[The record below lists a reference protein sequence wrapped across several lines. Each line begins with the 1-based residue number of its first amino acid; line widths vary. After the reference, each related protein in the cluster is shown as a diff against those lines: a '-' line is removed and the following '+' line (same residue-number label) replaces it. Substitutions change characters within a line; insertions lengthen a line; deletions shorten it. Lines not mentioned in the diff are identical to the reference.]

1 MKRLMTTTALS
12 VALIVP
18 TTSQALGSDE
28 ETVLKF
34 LGGVYV
40 IEKIVDYSKKN
51 ERRYERPLTSEEER
65 AYREGVAAR
74 ERQEAAERKRRAYEC
89 GYSGNC

>member
-1 MKRLMTTTALS
+1 MKGLMTAAALS
-12 VALIVP
+12 AALIAP
-18 TTSQALGSDE
+18 TTSHALGSDE
-28 ETVLKF
+28 EAVLKF
-34 LGGVYV
+34 LGGVYI
-40 IEKIVDYSKKN
+40 IEKIVDHSKKD